1 MLNPAEEAKFAELK
15 EKCRELKVPAPPE
28 IIINFRVR
36 DRNGVLVL
44 DDDQRAH
51 SWTRNYYDIMCSQ
64 ISTVA
69 MGTGGVLGAG
79 YLTCKNT
86 AGSIPTNASKSA
98 QYSNSNGI
106 TGAGIIEAT
115 SSGDH
120 GILIGT
126 GTTAFSPEN
135 YGMGTKIVSG
145 IGSGQMSYVAMA
157 ASSATYTAD
166 TKTWAAT
173 VARIFNNNSGG
184 SITVGEVGLV
194 TFTTVQ
200 SMAAYWLVERS
211 VLSPTVAVADGA
223 QLTVTYT
230 ISMDFSAI
238 D

>member
-1 MLNPAEEAKFAELK
+1 MLNPTEEAKFAELK
-15 EKCRELKVPAPPE
+15 EKCRELKVPAPPD

-51 SWTRNYYDIMCSQ
+51 SWTRNFYNIMCSQ

-79 YLTCKNT
+79 YLTCKHT
-86 AGSIPTNASKSA
+86 GGSIPTAASKSA
-98 QYSNSNGI
+98 QYSISDRI
-106 TGAGIIEAT
+106 TGGGIIE
-115 SSGDH
+115 GDGDGDY

-145 IGSGQMSYVAMA
+145 IGSGQMSYVPMA
-157 ASSATYTAD
+157 TSSAEYKAG

-194 TFTTVQ
+194 TYTTIQ
-200 SMAAYWLVERS
+200 SMSAYWLVERS
-211 VLSPTVAVADGA
+211 VLSPTVAVAAGA